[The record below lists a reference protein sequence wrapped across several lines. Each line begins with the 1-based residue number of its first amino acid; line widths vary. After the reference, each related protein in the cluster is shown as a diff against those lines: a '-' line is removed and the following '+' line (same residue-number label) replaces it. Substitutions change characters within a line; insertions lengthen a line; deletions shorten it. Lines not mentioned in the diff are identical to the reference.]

1 MPNSNSK
8 SKPNASS
15 SLSNDVLSCALNFND
30 IFRICVAATQVG
42 IRKFKI
48 TGGEPLVREGVTD
61 LIGRLK
67 HLDKTLEV
75 TLTTNGVLAE
85 RYARE
90 LKNVGIDRVNISL
103 DSLNREH
110 YLAITGSD
118 SLDKVLSGISALL
131 REGIPVRINTVL
143 QKGINE
149 ADAWDIISLAKDN
162 PIDVRFI
169 EMMPIGEGRS
179 FEPVLNS
186 EIINSLGALIER
198 ESKLGNGP
206 AVYYRAKGYKGSIG
220 FISALS
226 NRFCDGCNRIRLTST
241 GFLKGCLCYDTGVD
255 LSPLLRYN
263 DGNRLSLAIKAV
275 IESKPGRHSFEDINK
290 ITETKDMNKIG
301 G

>member
-1 MPNSNSK
+1 MPD
-8 SKPNASS
+8 ASS
-15 SLSNDVLSCALNFND
+15 SLSNDVLTIND
-30 IFRICVAATQVG
+30 IFKICSAAADIG

-48 TGGEPLVREGVTD
+48 TGGEPLVRDGVTD

-75 TLTTNGVLAE
+75 TLTTNGILAE
-85 RYARE
+85 KYASE
-90 LKNVGIDRVNISL
+90 LKSVGIDRVNISL

-169 EMMPIGEGRS
+169 EMMPIGEGRA

-198 ESKLGNGP
+198 ENKLGNGP

-241 GFLKGCLCYDTGVD
+241 GFLKGCLCYDIGVD
-255 LSPLLRYN
+255 LSPILHYN
-263 DGNRLSLAIKAV
+263 DSNSLSQAIKAV
-275 IESKPGRHSFEDINK
+275 IENKPRRHSFEDISK